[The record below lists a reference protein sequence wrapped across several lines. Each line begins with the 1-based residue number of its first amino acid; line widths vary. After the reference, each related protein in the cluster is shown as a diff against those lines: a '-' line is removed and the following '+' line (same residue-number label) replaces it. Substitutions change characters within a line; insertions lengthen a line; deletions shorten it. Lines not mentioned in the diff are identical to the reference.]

1 MKPLILSIS
10 ILDTLGYADEKSNKK
25 TKDKASCDD
34 IEFSTD
40 VTQESITQNDIKF

>member
-10 ILDTLGYADEKSNKK
+10 ILDPLGYTEERPNKK
-25 TKDKASCDD
+25 TKDKTFCDG

-40 VTQESITQNDIKF
+40 VTEDSITRNDI